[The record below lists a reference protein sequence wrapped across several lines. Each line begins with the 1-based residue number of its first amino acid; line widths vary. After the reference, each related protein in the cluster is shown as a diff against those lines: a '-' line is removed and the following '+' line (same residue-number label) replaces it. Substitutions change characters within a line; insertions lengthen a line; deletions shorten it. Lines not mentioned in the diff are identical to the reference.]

1 MHKSGNWRWILTG
14 LLLAGMVFWSSCGG
28 GDDDDSADVQNVET
42 ATGTGSATTGGTSTN
57 VTSGGGTS
65 TNPAP
70 GATLNTNLLVNLR
83 TNITLPSLQ
92 TVLLDKRVIV
102 TDTASVTVTANPAPG
117 AGTVKVT
124 ATWTTEDL
132 MAGGAPIDIPL
143 EFWLNQGGSG
153 GSLHNA
159 GHKSPWS
166 GAVGVPAGQACKIQV
181 INNVVKSRA
190 TVGLKAVWTAN

>member
-1 MHKSGNWRWILTG
+1 MHKSGNWSWILSG
-14 LLLAGMVFWSSCGG
+14 LLLAGMVFWSGCGG
-28 GDDDDSADVQNVET
+28 GDDDDGADAQNEET

-57 VTSGGGTS
+57 VTSGGTT

-70 GATLNTNLLVNLR
+70 GVTLNTNLVVNLR

-102 TDTASVTVTANPAPG
+102 TDTASATVTANPAPG

-159 GHKSPWS
+159 GHPSPWS
-166 GAVGVPAGQACKIQV
+166 GAVGVPAGQACKVQV

-190 TVGLKAVWTAN
+190 TVSLKAVWTAN